1 MTHRYSLFDDLAPR
15 SVHCGTVCE
24 LGDGTLLAAA
34 YAFSYET
41 SPDTTIITER
51 FDGAGWGDR
60 RVAVDLPGIAVGN
73 PVLWRDAS
81 GLVQLYFV
89 VLHGGSWTD
98 AVVCV
103 QESTDEGRSWSGA
116 RVVFEQRGLMTKTRP
131 VQLESRFI
139 LPVYDE
145 RTWCSHVLVHDQ
157 AGWQL
162 YGDTTSR
169 GRTIQPAIVPLDEHR
184 LLMYSRS
191 PRGVLQESL
200 SFNGGYAWTAS
211 QPTILPNPNSGVDLL
226 RLSSGSLLL
235 AYNPTSTGREQ
246 LAVAHS
252 DDGGGTWSEPLLLE
266 DSAGEHSYPYL
277 IEARDG
283 TVHLLYSAQRT
294 SIIHRHF
301 QATDLPGLI
310 SPSSRKE
317 VRRES

>member
-1 MTHRYSLFDDLAPR
+1 MNRLNLFDDLSPR
-15 SVHCGTVCE
+15 SVHCGTLCE

-41 SPDTTIITER
+41 STDTTIITER
-51 FDGAGWGDR
+51 FGGTSWSDR
-60 RVAVDLPGIAVGN
+60 RVAVDIPGIAVGN
-73 PVLWRDAS
+73 PVLWCDAS

-103 QESTDEGRSWSGA
+103 QESTDDGRSWGSA

-131 VQLESRFI
+131 VQLKDRFI

-145 RTWCSHVLVHDQ
+145 RTWCSHVLVRDQ

-169 GRTIQPAIVPLDEHR
+169 GRTIQPAIVPFEDDR

-191 PRGVLQESL
+191 PRGVVQQSL

-211 QPTILPNPNSGVDLL
+211 QPTTLPNPNSGVDLM
-226 RLSSGSLLL
+226 RLSSGDLLL
-235 AYNPTSTGREQ
+235 VYNPTSTGREK
-246 LAVAHS
+246 LALARS
-252 DDGGGTWSEPLLLE
+252 GDSGTTWSEPLLIE
-266 DSAGEHSYPYL
+266 DAEGEFSYPYL

-294 SIIHRHF
+294 SIVHRRF
-301 QATDLPGLI
+301 QVTDLPGMFRI
-310 SPSSRKE
+310 NS
-317 VRRES
+317 